1 MLSLHVWEPA
11 ITISLDTFV
20 AVVMLMEKSVSI
32 PDDVAVTQMFTDCC
46 SWESANLVSSYPTLT
61 TVQNTLAYIEYN

>member
-11 ITISLDTFV
+11 ITISLDAFV

-32 PDDVAVTQMFTDCC
+32 PGNVAVTQMK
-46 SWESANLVSSYPTLT
+46 
-61 TVQNTLAYIEYN
+61 QG